1 MFDFANAKTA
11 TANAYAFKLRCAFV
25 HASLTLRLLVF
36 ACQQTIGAKPL
47 ICSLVLRLCGFSI
60 GWIVSRSYMCF

>member
-11 TANAYAFKLRCAFV
+11 SANAYAFKLRCAFV

-36 ACQQTIGAKPL
+36 ACQQTNRCKTAHL
-47 ICSLVLRLCGFSI
+47 LANAR
-60 GWIVSRSYMCF
+60 

>member
-11 TANAYAFKLRCAFV
+11 SANAYAFKLRCAFV
-25 HASLTLRLLVF
+25 HASLTLRLLMF

-47 ICSLVLRLCGFSI
+47 VCSLTLARRFCRGGI
-60 GWIVSRSYMCF
+60 DNTRYMRF

>member
-25 HASLTLRLLVF
+25 HARLRFACWCLLVSKQSVQNRLNASLTLARRF
-36 ACQQTIGAKPL
+36 
-47 ICSLVLRLCGFSI
+47 
-60 GWIVSRSYMCF
+60 

>member
-11 TANAYAFKLRCAFV
+11 TANAYAFKLRCTFV

-36 ACQQTIGAKPL
+36 ACQQTIGLKPL
-47 ICSLVLRLCGFSI
+47 ILLANAR
-60 GWIVSRSYMCF
+60 

>member
-25 HASLTLRLLVF
+25 HASL
-36 ACQQTIGAKPL
+36 
-47 ICSLVLRLCGFSI
+47 SLARRFCRGGIDNTRRMLF
-60 GWIVSRSYMCF
+60 

>member
-25 HASLTLRLLVF
+25 QLANASLVRFCRGGIDNTRHMRF
-36 ACQQTIGAKPL
+36 
-47 ICSLVLRLCGFSI
+47 
-60 GWIVSRSYMCF
+60 